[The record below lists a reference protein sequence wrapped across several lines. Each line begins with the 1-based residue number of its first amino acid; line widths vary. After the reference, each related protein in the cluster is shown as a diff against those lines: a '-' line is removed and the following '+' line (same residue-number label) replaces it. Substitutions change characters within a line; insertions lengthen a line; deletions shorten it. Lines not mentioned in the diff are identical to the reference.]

1 MAISLIAVLLVAGA
15 AAITD
20 ARSGRIPNVLTLP
33 LLVGAPLV
41 HLLSSGRTEIFTSFE
56 GIIACGIIPL
66 ILFCRGAMGGGDLKL
81 LAAIGA
87 ALGPAAG
94 LEVQTVAYVTAALY
108 SAVILIR
115 RGALIAVLASAARL
129 VVRANASAA
138 SPDLGGEHPEG
149 VNLGVFIFLGCVL
162 SAARAAGGVA

>member
-1 MAISLIAVLLVAGA
+1 VPTAFIAVLIIAGG

-33 LLVGAPLV
+33 LLVGAPLL
-41 HLLSSGRTEIFTSFE
+41 HQLSGGRSEFLASFG
-56 GIIACGIIPL
+56 GIILCGIIPL
-66 ILFCRGAMGGGDLKL
+66 FLFCRGAMGGGDLKL
-81 LAAIGA
+81 FAAIGA

-138 SPDLGGEHPEG
+138 SLDLGGEPPRA
-149 VNLGVFIFLGCVL
+149 VSLGVFILLGCAF
-162 SAARAAGGVA
+162 SAGRVA